1 MNSMKPTLIVSMML
15 WSIAGGAAE
24 DSWKC
29 QWFGW
34 GCDEGAQNQTL
45 IDFGRQR
52 TVESFLFFGSDSA
65 YIEQTIEF
73 SFSGRSAALGDFVE
87 LQWEG
92 DMPEG
97 SQVSLNGKNV
107 MSPDWYRIDAQNR
120 PWRGVLAISI
130 PPSGN
135 DHEIRG
141 GLKAKS
147 HGFERAGSQTLNP
160 SQSSKPLT
168 MVRVQGEVDSDWHWF
183 KRLIFWFI
191 VISLTTLCLIKFFF
205 APVFFHPRLK
215 VNKANVQCFP
225 AQGPFASGLTP
236 SIQTYKWKGHREIW
250 LVGNRKAKRDKQS
263 LWRDFLYGR
272 TGYEIRDYFGNTEF
286 RIRKTRSR
294 KGKGM
299 RLEVMQFSD
308 GKKRPSSVYSKYEPE
323 QNRINYTAMGEARIL
338 QFDFE

>member
-1 MNSMKPTLIVSMML
+1 MSSMKPFLFLGMML
-15 WSIAGGAAE
+15 CSMITSAGD

-52 TVESFLFFGSDSA
+52 TVESFLFFDSDSA
-65 YIEQTIEF
+65 HIEQIIEF
-73 SFSGRSAALGDFVE
+73 SFSARSAAMGDYVD

-92 DMPEG
+92 EVPAG
-97 SQVSLNGKNV
+97 TSVSLNGKNV
-107 MSPDWYRIDAQNR
+107 LSPNWHRIEAQNQ
-120 PWRGVLAISI
+120 PWQGVLAISI

-135 DHEIRG
+135 DHEISG
-141 GLKAKS
+141 GLKVKPQ
-147 HGFERAGSQTLNP
+147 GFERAGSQDLT

-183 KRLIFWFI
+183 KRLIFWFT
-191 VISLTTLCLIKFFF
+191 VFSLTSLCLIKFFF

-215 VNKANVQCFP
+215 VNKVKVVCFP
-225 AQGPFASGLTP
+225 AQGPFVNGITP
-236 SIQTYKWKGHREIW
+236 AIETYKWKGHREIW
-250 LVGNRKAKRDKQS
+250 LVGDRKGKRDKQS

-272 TGYEIRDYFGNTEF
+272 TGYEIRDYLGNTEF
-286 RIRKTRSR
+286 RIRRTRSR
-294 KGKGM
+294 KGRGM
-299 RLEVMQFSD
+299 RLEVMQFSN
-308 GKKRPSSVYSKYEPE
+308 GKKRPSSVYSKYEPA
-323 QNRINYTAMGEARIL
+323 QNRVSFNADNEPRIL